1 MHEELPP
8 STIDLQSLRDV
19 STATLTDKPFLVLP
33 HLKNPVCRCTSSSHC
48 GALHDYVQSGGL
60 LLVSTCNAHERDMLK
75 SVFGF
80 NLQSGGAGQT
90 FSKSTTSGTPFQNG
104 SSTLPGATSASSG
117 NPFTSLATYPCS
129 ASSLPVGAT
138 VVYKYTYNYGSE
150 RVGLWTV
157 PYGDG
162 IITLLAFDW
171 KTEHS
176 PQWSEALSLAIQA
189 PDYQRGLVCPDDINF
204 FTGGHPSG
212 GYASGSGSCLYMDSY
227 IAWATIQQPL
237 LTPVTTMQQTA
248 TTALCRAKTTWWLVK
263 ATGVAVHRLEEYLVA
278 TY

>member
-8 STIDLQSLRDV
+8 STIDLQSLSAV

-104 SSTLPGATSASSG
+104 SSTLPGDVYAYDYNTEVT
-117 NPFTSLATYPCS
+117 NPYGALATYPCS
-129 ASSLPVGAT
+129 ASSLPAGAT
-138 VVYKYTYNYGSE
+138 VVYKYSYYYGSSSD

-189 PDYQRGLVCPDDINF
+189 PDYQRGFVCPDDSSS
-204 FTGGHPSG
+204 FTGGHVFDMMFNT
-212 GYASGSGSCLYMDSY
+212 YSGSCMY
-227 IAWATIQQPL
+227 
-237 LTPVTTMQQTA
+237 LTSMYLGYESTTLA
-248 TTALCRAKTTWWLVK
+248 DACNNFAANR
-263 ATGVAVHRLEEYLVA
+263 HH
-278 TY
+278 